1 MINDLCCTISG
12 SDKIIVDHTDSYNL
26 GARATT
32 GGWNF
37 LYACEA
43 DRLGL
48 LFMRFQSA
56 AGQPQRA

>member
-32 GGWNF
+32 AGWNF

-48 LFMRFQSA
+48 LI
-56 AGQPQRA
+56 